1 MYFDMSRIGGTIARL
16 RRERNMTQMQLAD
29 ELDVS
34 FQAVSNW
41 ERGRSMP
48 DISKL
53 PELAELFSVTIDEL
67 LNGRSVL
74 IEKAAYGK
82 LDEHLDELDKAG
94 KSISVEEAADAAPIL
109 QPKQLDKI
117 TDRIMEPVAK
127 GDDDNLPDMKE
138 LLPFVSQEKADLLF
152 RLQMEKD
159 PDGLNEYAP
168 FVSDELIGDA
178 AVKLEERGRSIEGLL
193 PFMSDRHI
201 IEVARI
207 RSARGE
213 SIESLLPFL
222 PDEEI
227 NKTALEMERDGR
239 SIGGM
244 LPLVETDTL
253 AEIARMRIRDG
264 REYSEMLPFLSADA
278 VNELAAELSGAGK
291 SFSHMLAF
299 MDNEAVDALAVEH
312 ENNGFDI
319 KEILPFVS
327 NKTINEVILNRIRNG
342 RGFRE
347 LLPFASDDLIDR
359 LADEAAKK

>member
-1 MYFDMSRIGGTIARL
+1 MNFDMSRIGGTIARL

-29 ELDVS
+29 TLDVS

-67 LNGRSVL
+67 LNGKSVL

-94 KSISVEEAADAAPIL
+94 ESISVEEAADAAPIL
-109 QPKQLDKI
+109 QPMQMDKI
-117 TDRIMEPVAK
+117 TDRLMEPSENGNK
-127 GDDDNLPDMKE
+127 GNSPDMIE
-138 LLPFVSQEKADLLF
+138 LLPFVSQEKADMLF
-152 RLQMEKD
+152 RRQMEKD
-159 PDGLNEYAP
+159 PDRLNEYAP
-168 FVSDELIGDA
+168 FVSGELIDELV
-178 AVKLEERGRSIEGLL
+178 VKLEEQGGDISGLL
-193 PFMSDRHI
+193 PFMSDGCI

-207 RSARGE
+207 RRARGE

-222 PDEEI
+222 PGEKI
-227 NKTALEMERDGR
+227 NKVALEMEKEGK

-244 LPLVETDTL
+244 LPFLETDTL
-253 AEIARMRIRDG
+253 DEIARIRMKSG
-264 REYSEMLPFLSADA
+264 REFGEMLPFLSTEA
-278 VNELAAELSGAGK
+278 VNGLAAELSGAGK
-291 SFSHMLAF
+291 SFTHMLAF
-299 MDNEAVDALAVEH
+299 MDNDAVDALAVEH

-319 KEILPFVS
+319 REILPFVS

-342 RGFRE
+342 RGFKE
-347 LLPFASDDLIDR
+347 LLPFANNDLIDR
-359 LADEAAKK
+359 IVDEVANK